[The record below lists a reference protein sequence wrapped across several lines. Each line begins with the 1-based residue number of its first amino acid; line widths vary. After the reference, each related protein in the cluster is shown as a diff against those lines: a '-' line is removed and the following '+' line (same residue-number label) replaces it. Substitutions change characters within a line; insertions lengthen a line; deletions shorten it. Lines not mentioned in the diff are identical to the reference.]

1 MPITIMITLTV
12 SLFIALTFTPVI
24 TSRLFKERKEK
35 EERLR
40 GIRWLIRWMTEHPF
54 RTSLKWAMKRP
65 AITLVL
71 ALLFLLISLSMFRFV
86 GVSFFPKAEQ
96 PDLMIQASLEEGS
109 SLHRSDRIA
118 RYMERVL
125 DTMPEVK
132 YYATN
137 VGHGNPKIYYNFFSR
152 RVDATF
158 AEIYVVLKNYSP
170 DSFDRLLT
178 SLRDKFSHTPGAR
191 IRVKE
196 FEQGPPFDA
205 PVQIYITGD
214 DLEVL
219 RGIAS
224 DVEAFIREQPGAV
237 NIENQ
242 FVKTNTELMFDINKE
257 KANMLGV
264 PVAEIDRTIRIAV
277 EGLEISSYRDPSGE
291 EYPIVLR
298 MKRAGDFRLED
309 LDMIYVSSLT
319 GKQIQMKQ
327 FVDLKLQQVPSTI
340 SRYNQERTAEIL
352 ADVRGGYSLDELMDP
367 ILAKLE
373 VYSMPS
379 GYNYSIGGELKGRKE
394 SFGGMTNAILIAV
407 ISIFSVLV
415 LQFRS
420 VRQPLIIFM
429 AVPFAVTGMIWALWI
444 SGHTFSFTAFIGLTS
459 LVGIVVNNSIILVD
473 YTNKLRER
481 GLSLQE
487 ALQVAAETRLTPI
500 VLTALTTIGGL
511 LPLTLRGGTLWAP
524 LGWTIIGGLLVS
536 TLLTLLIVPVFYQ
549 LMERKRSE
557 PEG

>member
-1 MPITIMITLTV
+1 
-12 SLFIALTFTPVI
+12 
-24 TSRLFKERKEK
+24 
-35 EERLR
+35 
-40 GIRWLIRWMTEHPF
+40 
-54 RTSLKWAMKRP
+54 
-65 AITLVL
+65 
-71 ALLFLLISLSMFRFV
+71 
-86 GVSFFPKAEQ
+86 
-96 PDLMIQASLEEGS
+96 
-109 SLHRSDRIA
+109 
-118 RYMERVL
+118 
-125 DTMPEVK
+125 
-132 YYATN
+132 